1 MAVYNNYKEQV
12 FNATIDLVNDT
23 LKVALLTSTYTPNI
37 DTHDNFDDLTNE
49 VVGTGYTA
57 GGKTVTNP
65 SVTQDNTND
74 LGKFDADD
82 VTWTSSTI
90 TARYAVLYKDSGVA
104 STSPLIAY
112 IDFGADKSSSAGD
125 FTIQWNTSGILT
137 AA

>member
-57 GGKTVTNP
+57 GGETVTNP

-125 FTIQWNTSGILT
+125 FKIQWNTSGILT